1 MPIAMS
7 RFYAIFATD
16 KPDMLAVR
24 ERVRPF
30 HRAYLRNA
38 ASGHGVSVRFGGPT
52 LDARS
57 DTMNGTLLVI
67 EAEHLDD
74 VQRFVSED
82 PYMHAGIFE
91 RVEIR
96 PWHWSLGNP
105 GREV

>member
-1 MPIAMS
+1 MP

-16 KPDMLAVR
+16 KPGMLASR
-24 ERVRPF
+24 ERVRPA

-38 ASGHGVSVRFGGPT
+38 GAEHGVVVRLGGPT
-52 LDARS
+52 LDAQAN
-57 DTMNGTLLVI
+57 TMNGTLLVV
-67 EAEHLDD
+67 EAEHIDD
-74 VQRFVSED
+74 VERFVGGD

-96 PWHWSLGNP
+96 PWDWSLGNP